1 MEFSNQQKLIVT
13 LLTDLHSHL
22 KIQSDIDPDFV
33 QRVVTSGH
41 GWALGWKYPGLFE
54 ESGESPES
62 VGYVADVL
70 EMWSLLE
77 DSFEAL
83 DVEGRK
89 ALADAAD
96 PFGKDVKFPGFDG
109 NNEHEYLSIARI
121 FVGDLDRW
129 SEFTDRIV
137 NSHMRTTDGYRRML
151 AVFDEIRSSKMNDH
165 DYGLFSVEELAE
177 VLNGRRHPS
186 NS

>member
-22 KIQSDIDPDFV
+22 KVQSDVDPDFI
-33 QRVVTSGH
+33 QRMVTEGQ
-41 GWALGWKYPGLFE
+41 GWALKWKYPGLFDE
-54 ESGESPES
+54 TGEDPES
-62 VGYVADVL
+62 VNYVAEVL

-77 DSFEAL
+77 GAFEEL
-83 DVEGRK
+83 DEHGRK

-121 FVGDLDRW
+121 LVKDLGRW
-129 SEFTDRIV
+129 SEFTGRIL
-137 NSHMRTTDGYRRML
+137 NSHRSTTDSYRCML
-151 AVFDEIRSSKMNDH
+151 AVFDEIRSSKMSDN
-165 DYGLFSVEELAE
+165 DYGFFGVAELAE
-177 VLNGRRHPS
+177 VLNGRRS
-186 NS
+186 